1 MIVQLIYYKGGDSM
15 IQTLGIILIVIF
27 YIAYFLKLL
36 NQKRRGIQTNQL
48 GRGNKAEKTVVVEN
62 LLRISSSVMAVVMFV
77 SAALNKTMFS
87 SLLIRGM
94 GLVLFGLGTYLFIL
108 AMVTMK
114 DSWRAGIPEEDKT
127 AIVTTGIY
135 QFSRNPAFLGFDLTY
150 LGACLSFGNIIV
162 LICAVTTITLMH
174 LQILEEEKYLE
185 NTFKNQYIVYK
196 NKVGRYILF
205 I

>member
-1 MIVQLIYYKGGDSM
+1 M
-15 IQTLGIILIVIF
+15 IQPLGIIMIVAF

-36 NQKRRGIQTNQL
+36 NQRQRGIQTNQL
-48 GRGNKAEKTVVVEN
+48 GRGNKAEKTVVIEI
-62 LLRISSSVMAVVMFV
+62 LLRISTSVMAIVMFV
-77 SAALNKTMFS
+77 SAVLNITIFTS
-87 SLLIRGM
+87 PYIRGL
-94 GLVLFGLGTYLFIL
+94 GVILFGLGTSLFIL

-114 DSWRAGIPEEDKT
+114 DSWRAGIPDEDKT

-135 QFSRNPAFLGFDLTY
+135 QYSRNPAFLGFDLTY
-150 LGACLSFGNIIV
+150 LGACLSFGNLIV
-162 LICAVTTITLMH
+162 FICSAVTIILMH

-185 NTFKNQYIVYK
+185 KTFKNQYLVYK